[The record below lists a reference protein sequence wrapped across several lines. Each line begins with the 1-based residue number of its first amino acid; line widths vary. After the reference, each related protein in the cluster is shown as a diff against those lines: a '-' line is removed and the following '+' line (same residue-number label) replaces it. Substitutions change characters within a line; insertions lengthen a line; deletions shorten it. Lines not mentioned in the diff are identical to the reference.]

1 MHSMFHHLFINLE
14 LFLDNRD
21 ILHRGNFRRIFDHE
35 LVRGQ
40 KNLYYS
46 KNGQK

>member
-21 ILHRGNFRRIFDHE
+21 IEVIFE
-35 LVRGQ
+35 GFFCN
-40 KNLYYS
+40 KN
-46 KNGQK
+46 KKQ